1 MSWYDNILKFLGLR
15 KRSAP
20 NSKTLWLYLFAVI
33 SPEMFAYY
41 ARDYILVLLCIGT
54 LFDRKISFFFIPYLF
69 YKIYTKSEEYN
80 EENGIGD
87 VRNAIYCLQT
97 HHIESLK
104 TILSEN
110 PELLTM
116 KYKKQDLIYWAKY
129 YKDIEGEKYIL

>member
-54 LFDRKISFFFIPYLF
+54 LFDRKISFFFIPYLSVNLRLF
-69 YKIYTKSEEYN
+69 DNSYFSFLNIDFN
-80 EENGIGD
+80 I
-87 VRNAIYCLQT
+87 
-97 HHIESLK
+97 
-104 TILSEN
+104 TIS
-110 PELLTM
+110 
-116 KYKKQDLIYWAKY
+116 DLYSSFCIK
-129 YKDIEGEKYIL
+129 